1 MHIVSVIIVMKIF
14 RNISSS
20 SISVTIIVII
30 IINIFF
36 FVIFIDLA
44 AVSCLVAAAALP
56 VIFISLIFSVSLC
69 FVWMFVN

>member
-30 IINIFF
+30 IIIFF

-44 AVSCLVAAAALP
+44 AVICLVAAAALP